1 MTIPMVYRLVV
12 FTDRYLIFQHFQNAI
27 IFEKWTSVAQ
37 LRFCSS
43 LFENS
48 KILSKINGYFNQV
61 KILSCQKKV
70 F

>member
-48 KILSKINGYFNQV
+48 K
-61 KILSCQKKV
+61 KKV